1 MTVDHHVGVVGSGA
15 AAPHLAGRFLGSNST
30 DGGRSGR
37 RGVLR
42 WNQLT
47 NTTHM
52 HTGPFSGRLHQ
63 SLCHL
68 RAPALNMFTFTQIRC
83 AVSENQDI
91 NISAG
96 HAKLAEWF
104 ATLPTPARYTRHT
117 HRHAGKHRSLL
128 SRCKEMSVVW
138 DKLFVFCHCGD
149 HTQPL
154 A

>member
-1 MTVDHHVGVVGSGA
+1 MLGWWALVLLLHIWQAGFWGVIPQMEGEV
-15 AAPHLAGRFLGSNST
+15 
-30 DGGRSGR
+30 GR

-96 HAKLAEWF
+96 HVKLAEWF

-117 HRHAGKHRSLL
+117 HRHAGKRRSLL